1 MFLVFSCHRSSI
13 TLSRCRCH
21 EAKKCRVPSSCTV
34 LCYRYLECGSG
45 GSSGLVTACLERLTC
60 ITHDRKIKL
69 PARDREVAAM
79 LVSFTIFLSLKSLF
93 VVVLSTVQ
101 TCLWSQLKLQTYE
114 NLKNIT
120 PILKK
125 CILQKTMANSWT
137 DRWITIIL
145 NIHIINL
152 KIGIQWRVFFVM
164 DKLLKKVLTR
174 TFFVFIIVSVF
185 VVRVLSP

>member
-79 LVSFTIFLSLKSLF
+79 LVSFTIFQSLKFFIRCCFKYCTNLF
-93 VVVLSTVQ
+93 
-101 TCLWSQLKLQTYE
+101 
-114 NLKNIT
+114 
-120 PILKK
+120 
-125 CILQKTMANSWT
+125 M
-137 DRWITIIL
+137 ITIKIA
-145 NIHIINL
+145 NIR
-152 KIGIQWRVFFVM
+152 KS
-164 DKLLKKVLTR
+164 KKYHTHSEKMYI
-174 TFFVFIIVSVF
+174 TKNYGK
-185 VVRVLSP
+185 